1 MSFKDKLK
9 DSKKLRELFLYLL
22 FGVLTTLLNLV
33 IFTLLNH
40 LFGLD
45 SLDSSTVAHKVLLN
59 LSTVTAW
66 VISVAFAF
74 FTNRKFVFE
83 GNRKLVLELRD
94 FYLARLLSYLI
105 FDFVFLNVIVYAL
118 GLDELISKLAANLLV
133 IIFNYVASKFFVFR
147 HKTK

>member
-22 FGVLTTLLNLV
+22 FGVLTTLLNLA

-133 IIFNYVASKFFVFR
+133 IIFNYIASKFFVFR
-147 HKTK
+147 RKTK